1 MIDVSTAPTDRVKA
15 EQLFMFLMIFPQFRR
30 FPVIKQIRDE
40 HAITT
45 RERVTLAK
53 HYVDIHK
60 QTYDPNHCR
69 DFVDAFLKEMDIK
82 EKEQP
87 GSHYFEE
94 RQLQLF
100 LVDLFLAGTDTT
112 ATTVYWALVFL
123 SAYPEC
129 QKKLQDEIEQVLGDG
144 TPKYES
150 RHQLPYVQAVIQET
164 FRMRPVFPIS
174 ITHKAIQ
181 DMELLGYKI
190 PKDTP
195 VCANLWGVQ
204 NDPDHWDNPEEFRP
218 ERHINSSG
226 EFVKSDRVIPF
237 SIGLRFCL
245 GKHLAQMSVFTFLV
259 RLIQRFSFTFPS
271 DQTHPDLKGS
281 SLFVLSPIGTR
292 LTYKLR

>member
-1 MIDVSTAPTDRVKA
+1 
-15 EQLFMFLMIFPQFRR
+15 MFLMIFPQFRR
-30 FPVIKQIRDE
+30 FPGIKQIRDE
-40 HAITT
+40 HQTT
-45 RERVTLAK
+45 TQERIELAK

-60 QTYDPNHCR
+60 ETYDPEHCR
-69 DFVDAFLKEMDIK
+69 DFVDAFLKEMDFK
-82 EKEQP
+82 EKECP

-129 QKKLQDEIEQVLGDG
+129 QEKIQEEIENVLGSDG
-144 TPKYES
+144 TPKYEN
-150 RHQLPYVQAVIQET
+150 RHQLPYAQAVIQET

-174 ITHKAIQ
+174 ITHKASE
-181 DMELLGYKI
+181 DMDLLGYRI

-204 NDPDHWDNPEEFRP
+204 NDPDVWDNPEEFRP
-218 ERHINSSG
+218 ERHINSDG

-245 GKHLAQMSVFTFLV
+245 GKHLAQMSVFTFIV
-259 RLIQRFSFTFPS
+259 RLTQRFSFSFPA
-271 DQTHPDLKGS
+271 DQTTPNLKGS
-281 SLFVLSPIGTR
+281 SLFVLSPIGIR
-292 LTYKLR
+292 LNYTAR